1 MLLLRQ
7 TRSERAYFS
16 LCVPNE
22 TFDDEIKGWFALT
35 DKRIRD
41 KLHRLWS
48 PQRAMS
54 EREAG
59 HTALGVTDAH
69 CLPVSCCTETRG
81 GEFANPTTA
90 RKGGLRHSRGVTF
103 DLF

>member
-1 MLLLRQ
+1 MGESLLVLRQ
-7 TRSERAYFS
+7 TRSERAHFS

-22 TFDDEIKGWFALT
+22 TFDDEIKGSFALT
-35 DKRIRD
+35 DKRMRD
-41 KLHRLWS
+41 KLHRVWS

-69 CLPVSCCTETRG
+69 
-81 GEFANPTTA
+81 
-90 RKGGLRHSRGVTF
+90 
-103 DLF
+103 